1 MTEESF
7 ISAAPQPQSEVIS
20 ATDLDTHS
28 VISYL
33 KRPRVVAQFDW
44 STTDKVDKIL
54 WTAQIPDLLLDTMN
68 LQKLDGFGTFS
79 ATTVLTFQINSQPFQ
94 QGLLLLQ
101 SRPSDRILGTRGEW
115 CDQNCANAML
125 LPSRIFDISTTTEV
139 QIRIPYNSPLQ
150 EYNLISGQ
158 WPWATFNVF
167 VLTPFN
173 VISTSSIKITVFGH
187 YENIH
192 LGAPTTMPV
201 KAVAQV
207 GKEAL
212 GPVSAITKQISG
224 VTSYL
229 SSAASSHLPGLS
241 GILDKGTTISDAVT
255 SILSALGWSKPLS
268 AIPPQPVLQRP
279 TQYTGTADGTDSGL
293 PLSLVHNNK
302 ITFKENFGG
311 SEADECSLDYILKL
325 PNLIY
330 RGVYGINNK
339 PGDVLFKTMLC
350 PSWYVTTTANKPFQ
364 KYATNITYWA
374 STCKY
379 WRGGFKFTIRF
390 ARCNYVS
397 GRLQV
402 VYSPYSDN
410 TSTTMVSRAAYA
422 YKIILDLREQTEFTF
437 LVPYIATTHYKEF
450 PNNDSSDDTVRDW
463 DSLDNATSDP
473 NHKYSV
479 GTLTLQVLTP
489 LQANQTILTPSIDF
503 IVDVAAADDFE
514 IAVPTDN
521 LCVPVYGYKALPTA
535 QSGSIGATGIR
546 DTRESYVSKSF
557 IPTDITGKPLTKPT
571 PLPAEQCIGERFA
584 SVREIAKRFSWHQ
597 IWPSFRM
604 VYVSTLP
611 ILSQNADNNFDLRT
625 DDDNAKANAN
635 VSYYNYVANC
645 FAYRRG
651 GFYIKSASVK
661 DTKSVSLAEYSL
673 TGANLSPRVYEQS
686 SKPLHELYVPFYART
701 THVPVNFKADS
712 YQIIP
717 HEVVNSST
725 GNRLWGFAGADD
737 TDFGYYIGPCRHYLK
752 FALSGLDNPDAAD
765 ASKIV

>member
-7 ISAAPQPQSEVIS
+7 ISPAPQPATEVIS

-44 STTDKVDKIL
+44 SSTDPADKII
-54 WTAQIPDLLLDTMN
+54 WTSQIPTLLLDNMN

-79 ATTVLTFQINSQPFQ
+79 ATTVLTFQVNSQPFQ

-101 SRPSDRILGTRGEW
+101 SRPSDDILGTRGQW
-115 CDQNCANAML
+115 CDANCTNAML

-201 KAVAQV
+201 KAAAQV
-207 GKEAL
+207 GTEAL
-212 GPVSAITKQISG
+212 GPVSAVTKQISG
-224 VTSYL
+224 VTSFL
-229 SSAASSHLPGLS
+229 SEAASSHMPGLS
-241 GILDKGTTISDAVT
+241 GILNKGTVISDAVT
-255 SILSALGWSKPLS
+255 SILSALGWSKPLTET
-268 AIPPQPVLQRP
+268 QPHSVLLRP
-279 TQYTGTADGTDSGL
+279 AQHTGTADGTDNSL

-302 ITFKENFGG
+302 INFKENFGG
-311 SEADECSLDYILKL
+311 SDADECSLDYILKL

-330 RGVYGINNK
+330 RGVYGINNN
-339 PGDVLFKTMLC
+339 PGDVLFKTLLS
-350 PSWYVTTTANKPFQ
+350 PSWFVTTTASNPF
-364 KYATNITYWA
+364 KTYATNITYWA

-410 TSTTMVSRAAYA
+410 TSTSDVSRSAYA
-422 YKIILDLREQTEFTF
+422 YKLILDLREQTEFTF

-450 PNNDSSDDTVRDW
+450 PNNDDSDNTYYQW
-463 DSLDNATSDP
+463 DSLDLKQDDP
-473 NHKYSV
+473 NHKYSA
-479 GTLTLQVLTP
+479 GTLSLQVLTP
-489 LQANQTILTPSIDF
+489 LQANQTILPPTIDF

-521 LCVPVYGYKALPTA
+521 YCVPIYGYEAPATA
-535 QSGSIGATGIR
+535 QSGSIGATGVR
-546 DTRESYVSKSF
+546 DTRESYVSRNF
-557 IPTDITGKPLTKPT
+557 VPNNITGKPLNKPN
-571 PLPAEQCIGERFA
+571 PLPAQECIGERFA
-584 SVREIAKRFSWHQ
+584 SVRELAKRFSWHQ
-597 IWPSFRM
+597 IWPSFRLK
-604 VYVSTLP
+604 YVSSLP
-611 ILSQNADNNFDLRT
+611 QLDATGANYNLHS
-625 DDDNAKANAN
+625 DDQGVTGNAN

-651 GFYIKSASVK
+651 GFYVKSASVK
-661 DTKSVSLAEYSL
+661 DTRSVSLAEYTI
-673 TGANLSPRVYEQS
+673 TGSNLSPRVYEQS
-686 SKPLHELYVPFYART
+686 SKPLHEVFIPFYART
-701 THVPVNFKADS
+701 SHVPVNINASS

-717 HEVVNSST
+717 HLTVTSST
-725 GNRLWGFAGADD
+725 GNRLWGFSGADD

-752 FALSGLDNPDAAD
+752 SSLDPNKTMDLAD